1 MAWNQIFHEII
12 KYKNKQDTKEVS
24 SKIGINKRK
33 NGKLSLS
40 FAIDCYVSTAQY
52 LLMADIIEAG
62 GSECLRRPLFKKVD
76 TGRCPDV

>member
-1 MAWNQIFHEII
+1 MAWNQIFHQII
-12 KYKNKQDTKEVS
+12 KYKNKQDIKEVS
-24 SKIGINKRK
+24 SKIGVNKRK
-33 NGKLSLS
+33 NGRLAYHSLWT
-40 FAIDCYVSTAQY
+40 IIAQY